1 VVLVIMLLTDEDNFH
16 HASRQDFSHVE
27 QQNDHIARHM
37 TAQDV
42 AFGTSV
48 LDNFFVTSAT
58 SPAPHAGTLELIR
71 ARLGQLSPA
80 ERLVAECVLTDPV
93 GSVLVSITEL
103 ADRAG
108 VGEATVSRF
117 CRRLGMRGF
126 QHLKIS
132 IASESSA
139 TVVARGM
146 AGTADDGPARE
157 SASAVATV
165 TALLEC
171 TGSLLDPGQL
181 DRAAAALCGAKRI
194 FVYGQGASMT
204 TALDAQHRMLRL
216 GITAFTLQDS
226 HSQAMSASLLGPGD
240 ACLAFSHSGS
250 SKDVVACQQAARAGG
265 AETVCVTSAA
275 RSPLAAASTTV
286 LLTAT
291 EVTLVSNLRSKI
303 MQLFVLEQLM
313 ERCAALLGERA
324 EQALER
330 TTAAVLEKMY

>member
-1 VVLVIMLLTDEDNFH
+1 
-16 HASRQDFSHVE
+16 
-27 QQNDHIARHM
+27 
-37 TAQDV
+37 
-42 AFGTSV
+42 
-48 LDNFFVTSAT
+48 
-58 SPAPHAGTLELIR
+58 
-71 ARLGQLSPA
+71 
-80 ERLVAECVLTDPV
+80 
-93 GSVLVSITEL
+93 
-103 ADRAG
+103 
-108 VGEATVSRF
+108 
-117 CRRLGMRGF
+117 
-126 QHLKIS
+126 
-132 IASESSA
+132 
-139 TVVARGM
+139 
-146 AGTADDGPARE
+146 
-157 SASAVATV
+157 
-165 TALLEC
+165 
-171 TGSLLDPGQL
+171 
-181 DRAAAALCGAKRI
+181 
-194 FVYGQGASMT
+194 
-204 TALDAQHRMLRL
+204 MLRL

>member
-1 VVLVIMLLTDEDNFH
+1 MSTTPPTP
-16 HASRQDFSHVE
+16 R
-27 QQNDHIARHM
+27 
-37 TAQDV
+37 
-42 AFGTSV
+42 
-48 LDNFFVTSAT
+48 
-58 SPAPHAGTLELIR
+58 AGTLELIR
-71 ARLGQLSPA
+71 TRLGLLSRA

-139 TVVARGM
+139 TVVARGIS
-146 AGTADDGPARE
+146 GTGTGDGTGDGGPTAE

-165 TALLEC
+165 TALLES

-181 DRAAAALCGAKRI
+181 DQAAAVLCGAKRI
-194 FVYGQGASMT
+194 FVFGQGASMT

-216 GITAFTLQDS
+216 GLIACTLQDS
-226 HSQAMSASLLGPGD
+226 HSQAMSASLLGSGD

-265 AETVCVTSAA
+265 AQTVGVTSAA
-275 RSPLAAASTTV
+275 RSPLAAASATV

-313 ERCAALLGERA
+313 ERCAALLGEHA
-324 EQALER
+324 ERALER